1 VKHYQVR
8 LYQPQDSSIWN
19 AFISV
24 AKNATFLFD
33 RNFMDYHSDRFQD
46 YSLMVFDG
54 EKLVAVLPAN
64 RVNDTV
70 FSHQGL
76 TYGGLVLSNKAKLSA
91 VIAIFKNVLQFLHEN
106 AIEKFLVKSIPTIY
120 SDYFSEE
127 LEYCLFI
134 VLAKLTRRDA
144 LSVLDLTKKNAID
157 SNRMEGVKRGIKN
170 ELVVKEETSFDLFW
184 DTILVPNLAQKH
196 NAKPVHTLAEITKLK
211 HLFPNNIRQFNVY
224 KNEELLGGTTVFV
237 NKKVVHSQYISGN
250 ETKNVSGSLDYLHH
264 HLIKEVFKD
273 YHFHDFGICNEY
285 DGRMINKGLLF
296 WKESFGAKTVIQNF
310 YEVETRNFS
319 ILDTVFK

>member
-1 VKHYQVR
+1 MKNYQVR

-19 AFISV
+19 TFISV

-64 RVNDTV
+64 RVDDTV

-91 VIAIFKNVLQFLHEN
+91 VIAIFKSILQFLHEN
-106 AIEKFLVKSIPTIY
+106 AIEKLIVKSIPTIY

-134 VLAKLTRRDA
+134 VQAKLTRRDA
-144 LSVLDLTKKNAID
+144 LSVLDLAKKNAID

-170 ELVVKEETSFDLFW
+170 ELVVKEESSFDLFW
-184 DTILVPNLAQKH
+184 NTILVPNLAQKH

>member
-1 VKHYQVR
+1 MKQFQVR
-8 LYQPQDSSIWN
+8 LYHPQDFTIWN
-19 AFISV
+19 TFIGV

-64 RVNDTV
+64 RVDDTV

-76 TYGGLVLSNKAKLSA
+76 TYGGLVLSSKAKLSA
-91 VIAIFKNVLQFLHEN
+91 AIAIFKNVLQFLHEN
-106 AIEKFLVKSIPTIY
+106 AIEKLIVKSIPTIY

-134 VLAKLTRRDA
+134 VQAKLTRRDA

-310 YEVETRNFS
+310 YEVETRNYT

>member
-1 VKHYQVR
+1 MKNYQVR

-19 AFISV
+19 TFISV

-64 RVNDTV
+64 RVDDTV

-91 VIAIFKNVLQFLHEN
+91 VIAIFKSILQFLHEN
-106 AIEKFLVKSIPTIY
+106 AIEKLIVKSIPTIY

-134 VLAKLTRRDA
+134 VQAKLTRRDA

-184 DTILVPNLAQKH
+184 NTILVPNLAQKH

>member
-1 VKHYQVR
+1 VKNYQVR

-19 AFISV
+19 TFISV

-64 RVNDTV
+64 RVDDTV

-91 VIAIFKNVLQFLHEN
+91 VIAIFKNVLQFLHKN
-106 AIEKFLVKSIPTIY
+106 AIEKLIVKSIPTIY

-134 VLAKLTRRDA
+134 VQAKLTRRDA

-170 ELVVKEETSFDLFW
+170 ELVVKEESSFDLFW
-184 DTILVPNLAQKH
+184 NTILVPNLAQKH

>member
-1 VKHYQVR
+1 MKNYQVR

-19 AFISV
+19 TFISV

-64 RVNDTV
+64 RVDDTV

-91 VIAIFKNVLQFLHEN
+91 VIAIFKNLLQFLHEN
-106 AIEKFLVKSIPTIY
+106 AIEKLLVKSIPTIY

-134 VLAKLTRRDA
+134 VQAKLTRRDA

-184 DTILVPNLAQKH
+184 NTILVPNLAQKH
-196 NAKPVHTLAEITKLK
+196 NTKPVHTLAEITKLK

-264 HLIKEVFKD
+264 YLIKEVFKD

-296 WKESFGAKTVIQNF
+296 WKESYGAKTVIQNF

>member
-1 VKHYQVR
+1 MKQYQVR
-8 LYQPQDSSIWN
+8 LYHPQDFTIWN

-33 RNFMDYHSDRFQD
+33 RNFMDYHSDRFKD

-54 EKLVAVLPAN
+54 DKLIAVVPAN
-64 RVNDTV
+64 RVEDTV
-70 FSHQGL
+70 YSHQGL
-76 TYGGLVLSNKAKLSA
+76 TYGGLILNNKAKLSA
-91 VIAIFKNVLQFLHEN
+91 VISIFKNVLQFLNEN
-106 AIEKFLVKSIPTIY
+106 SIEKLIVKTIPTIY
-120 SDYFSEE
+120 TDYFSDE

-134 VLAKLTRRDA
+134 VKAKLYRRDA
-144 LSVLDLTKKNAID
+144 LSVLDLTNKIAID

-184 DTILVPNLAQKH
+184 NEILVPNLATKH
-196 NAKPVHTLAEITKLK
+196 NAKPVHTLSEITKLK
-211 HLFPNNIRQFNVY
+211 NLFPNNIRQFNVY

-250 ETKNVSGSLDYLHH
+250 VTKNVSGSLDFLHH
-264 HLIKEVFKD
+264 HLIKEVFKE
-273 YHFHDFGICNEY
+273 YHYHDFGICNEY
-285 DGRMINKGLLF
+285 DGRKINKGLLF

-310 YEVETRNFS
+310 YEVETINYS
-319 ILDTVFK
+319 LLETVF

>member
-1 VKHYQVR
+1 VKNYQVR

-19 AFISV
+19 TFISV

-64 RVNDTV
+64 RVDDTV

-76 TYGGLVLSNKAKLSA
+76 TYGGLVLSSKAKLSA
-91 VIAIFKNVLQFLHEN
+91 AIAIFKNVLQFLHEN
-106 AIEKFLVKSIPTIY
+106 AIEKLIVKSIPTIY

-134 VLAKLTRRDA
+134 VQAKLTRRDA

-310 YEVETRNFS
+310 YEVETRNYT

>member
-1 VKHYQVR
+1 MKNYQVR

-64 RVNDTV
+64 RVDDTV

-91 VIAIFKNVLQFLHEN
+91 VIAIFKSILQFLHEN
-106 AIEKFLVKSIPTIY
+106 AIEKLIVKSIPTIY

-134 VLAKLTRRDA
+134 VQAKLTRRDA
-144 LSVLDLTKKNAID
+144 LSVLDLVKKNAID

-170 ELVVKEETSFDLFW
+170 ELVVKEESSFDLFW
-184 DTILVPNLAQKH
+184 NTILVPNLAQKH

>member
-1 VKHYQVR
+1 
-8 LYQPQDSSIWN
+8 
-19 AFISV
+19 
-24 AKNATFLFD
+24 
-33 RNFMDYHSDRFQD
+33 MDYHSDRFHD

-64 RVNDTV
+64 RVDDTV

-76 TYGGLVLSNKAKLSA
+76 TYGGLVLSSKAKLSA
-91 VIAIFKNVLQFLHEN
+91 AIAIFKNVLQFLHEN
-106 AIEKFLVKSIPTIY
+106 AIEKLIVKSIPTIY

-134 VLAKLTRRDA
+134 VQAKLTRRDA

-285 DGRMINKGLLF
+285 DGRKINKGLLF

-310 YEVETRNFS
+310 YEVETRNYT

>member
-1 VKHYQVR
+1 
-8 LYQPQDSSIWN
+8 LI
-19 AFISV
+19 
-24 AKNATFLFD
+24 
-33 RNFMDYHSDRFQD
+33 
-46 YSLMVFDG
+46 VFDG

-64 RVNDTV
+64 RVDDTV

-106 AIEKFLVKSIPTIY
+106 AIEKLLVKSIPTIY

-134 VLAKLTRRDA
+134 VQAKLTRRDA

-250 ETKNVSGSLDYLHH
+250 ESKNVSGSLDYLHH

-310 YEVETRNFS
+310 YEVETRNYT

>member
-1 VKHYQVR
+1 MKQYQVR
-8 LYQPQDSSIWN
+8 LYQPQDFSIWN

-54 EKLVAVLPAN
+54 DKLIAVLPAN
-64 RVNDTV
+64 RVEDTV
-70 FSHQGL
+70 YSHQGL
-76 TYGGLVLSNKAKLSA
+76 TYGGLILTNKAKLSA
-91 VIAIFKNVLQFLHEN
+91 VISIFKNVLQFLNEN
-106 AIEKFLVKSIPTIY
+106 SIEKLIVKTIPSFY

-127 LEYCLFI
+127 IEYCLFI
-134 VLAKLTRRDA
+134 VKAQLYRRDA
-144 LSVLDLTKKNAID
+144 LSVLDLTKKNAIA

-170 ELVVKEETSFDLFW
+170 ELIVKEETSFDLFW
-184 DTILVPNLAQKH
+184 NEILVPNLATKH
-196 NAKPVHTLAEITKLK
+196 NAKPVHTLSEITKLK
-211 HLFPNNIRQFNVY
+211 NLFPNNIRQFNVY

-250 ETKNVSGSLDYLHH
+250 ETKNVSGSLDFLHH

-285 DGRMINKGLLF
+285 DGRKINKGLLF

-310 YEVETRNFS
+310 YEVETVNYS
-319 ILDTVFK
+319 ILETVFK

>member
-1 VKHYQVR
+1 MKNYQVR

-19 AFISV
+19 TFISV

-64 RVNDTV
+64 RVDDTV

-76 TYGGLVLSNKAKLSA
+76 TYGGLVLSSKAKLSA
-91 VIAIFKNVLQFLHEN
+91 AIAIFKNVLQFLHEN
-106 AIEKFLVKSIPTIY
+106 AIEKLIVKSIPTIY

-134 VLAKLTRRDA
+134 VQAKLTRRDA

-157 SNRMEGVKRGIKN
+157 SNRMEGVKRGVKN

-184 DTILVPNLAQKH
+184 NTILVPNLAQKH

-224 KNEELLGGTTVFV
+224 KNEELLGGTTIFV

-250 ETKNVSGSLDYLHH
+250 ETKNMSGSLDYLHH

>member
-1 VKHYQVR
+1 
-8 LYQPQDSSIWN
+8 
-19 AFISV
+19 
-24 AKNATFLFD
+24 
-33 RNFMDYHSDRFQD
+33 
-46 YSLMVFDG
+46 MVFDG

-64 RVNDTV
+64 RVDDTV

-76 TYGGLVLSNKAKLSA
+76 TYGGLVLSSKAKLSA
-91 VIAIFKNVLQFLHEN
+91 AIAIFKNVLQFLHEN
-106 AIEKFLVKSIPTIY
+106 AIEKLIVKSIPTIY

-134 VLAKLTRRDA
+134 VQAKLTRRDA

-285 DGRMINKGLLF
+285 DGRKINKGLLF

-310 YEVETRNFS
+310 YEVETRNYT

>member
-1 VKHYQVR
+1 MKQFQVR
-8 LYQPQDSSIWN
+8 LYQPQDFTIWN

-33 RNFMDYHSDRFQD
+33 RNFMDYHSDRFKD
-46 YSLMVFDG
+46 YSLMIFDG
-54 EKLVAVLPAN
+54 DKLIAVVPAN
-64 RVNDTV
+64 RVENTV
-70 FSHQGL
+70 YSHQGL
-76 TYGGLVLSNKAKLSA
+76 TYGGLILNNKAKLSA
-91 VIAIFKNVLQFLHEN
+91 VISIFKNVLEFLNEN
-106 AIEKFLVKSIPTIY
+106 SIEKLIVKTIPTIY
-120 SDYFSEE
+120 SDYFSDE

-134 VLAKLTRRDA
+134 VKAKLYRRDA
-144 LSVLDLTKKNAID
+144 LSVLDLTKKIVID
-157 SNRMEGVKRGIKN
+157 SNRMEGVKRGFKN

-184 DTILVPNLAQKH
+184 DEILVPNLATKH
-196 NAKPVHTLAEITKLK
+196 NAKPVHTLSEITKLK
-211 HLFPNNIRQFNVY
+211 NLFPNNIRQFNVY

-250 ETKNVSGSLDYLHH
+250 VTKNVSGSLDFLHH

-285 DGRMINKGLLF
+285 DGRKINKGLLF

-310 YEVETRNFS
+310 YEVETKNYS
-319 ILDTVFK
+319 LLEIVLI

>member
-1 VKHYQVR
+1 MKHYQVR

-64 RVNDTV
+64 RVDDTV

-91 VIAIFKNVLQFLHEN
+91 VIAIFKSILQFLHEN
-106 AIEKFLVKSIPTIY
+106 AIEKLIVKSIPTIY

-134 VLAKLTRRDA
+134 VQAKLTRRDA
-144 LSVLDLTKKNAID
+144 LSVLDLVKKNAID

-170 ELVVKEETSFDLFW
+170 ELVVKEESSFDLFW
-184 DTILVPNLAQKH
+184 NTILVPNLAQKH

>member
-1 VKHYQVR
+1 MKNYQVR

-19 AFISV
+19 TFISV

-64 RVNDTV
+64 RIDDTV

-76 TYGGLVLSNKAKLSA
+76 TYGGVVLSSKAKLSA
-91 VIAIFKNVLQFLHEN
+91 VISIFKCVLQFLHEN
-106 AIEKFLVKSIPTIY
+106 AIEKLIVKSIPTIY

-134 VLAKLTRRDA
+134 VQAKLTRRDA

-170 ELVVKEETSFDLFW
+170 ELVVKEESSFDLFW
-184 DTILVPNLAQKH
+184 NTILVPNLAQKH

-264 HLIKEVFKD
+264 HIIKEVFKD

>member
-1 VKHYQVR
+1 VKNYQVR
-8 LYQPQDSSIWN
+8 LYQPQDFSIWN
-19 AFISV
+19 TFISV

-64 RVNDTV
+64 RVDDTV

-106 AIEKFLVKSIPTIY
+106 AIEKLLVKSIPTIY

-134 VLAKLTRRDA
+134 VQAKLTRRDA

-170 ELVVKEETSFDLFW
+170 ELVVKEESSFDLFW

-264 HLIKEVFKD
+264 YLIKEVFKD

-285 DGRMINKGLLF
+285 DGRKINKGLLF

>member
-1 VKHYQVR
+1 MKNYQVR

-19 AFISV
+19 TFISV

-64 RVNDTV
+64 RVDDTV

-91 VIAIFKNVLQFLHEN
+91 VIAIFKNVLQFLHKN
-106 AIEKFLVKSIPTIY
+106 AIEKLIVKSIPTIY

-134 VLAKLTRRDA
+134 VQAKLTRRDA

-170 ELVVKEETSFDLFW
+170 ELVVKEESSFDLFW
-184 DTILVPNLAQKH
+184 NTILVPNLAQKH

>member
-1 VKHYQVR
+1 MKNYQVR

-19 AFISV
+19 TFISV

-64 RVNDTV
+64 RVDDTV

-76 TYGGLVLSNKAKLSA
+76 TYGGLVLSSKAKLSA
-91 VIAIFKNVLQFLHEN
+91 AIAIFKNVLQFLHEN
-106 AIEKFLVKSIPTIY
+106 AIEKLIVKSIPTIY

-134 VLAKLTRRDA
+134 VQAKLTRRDA

-310 YEVETRNFS
+310 YEVETRNYT

>member
-1 VKHYQVR
+1 MKQYQVR
-8 LYQPQDSSIWN
+8 LYHPQDFTIWN

-33 RNFMDYHSDRFQD
+33 RNFMDYHSDRFKD

-54 EKLVAVLPAN
+54 DKLIAVVPAN
-64 RVNDTV
+64 RVEDTV
-70 FSHQGL
+70 YSHQGL
-76 TYGGLVLSNKAKLSA
+76 TYGGLILNNKAKLSA
-91 VIAIFKNVLQFLHEN
+91 VISIFKNVLQFLNEN
-106 AIEKFLVKSIPTIY
+106 SIEKLIVKTIPTIY
-120 SDYFSEE
+120 TDYFSDE

-134 VLAKLTRRDA
+134 VKAKLYRRDA
-144 LSVLDLTKKNAID
+144 LSVLDLTNKIAID

-184 DTILVPNLAQKH
+184 NEILVPNLATKH
-196 NAKPVHTLAEITKLK
+196 NAKPVHTLSEITKLK
-211 HLFPNNIRQFNVY
+211 NLFPNNIRQFNVY

-250 ETKNVSGSLDYLHH
+250 VTKNVTGSLDFLHH
-264 HLIKEVFKD
+264 HLIKEVFKE
-273 YHFHDFGICNEY
+273 YHYHDFGICNEY
-285 DGRMINKGLLF
+285 DGRKINKGLLF

-310 YEVETRNFS
+310 YEVETINYS
-319 ILDTVFK
+319 LLETVF

>member
-1 VKHYQVR
+1 VKQFQVR
-8 LYQPQDSSIWN
+8 LYQPQDFAIWN

-33 RNFMDYHSDRFQD
+33 RNFMDYHSDRFKD
-46 YSLMVFDG
+46 YSLMIFDG
-54 EKLVAVLPAN
+54 DKLIAVVPAN
-64 RVNDTV
+64 RVEDTV
-70 FSHQGL
+70 YSHQGL
-76 TYGGLVLSNKAKLSA
+76 TYGGLILNHKAKLSA
-91 VIAIFKNVLQFLHEN
+91 VISIFKNVLQFLN
-106 AIEKFLVKSIPTIY
+106 ANSIEKLIVKTIPTIY
-120 SDYFSEE
+120 TDYFSDE

-134 VLAKLTRRDA
+134 VNAKLYRRDA
-144 LSVLDLTKKNAID
+144 LSVLDLTNKVAID

-184 DTILVPNLAQKH
+184 NEILVPNLATKH
-196 NAKPVHTLAEITKLK
+196 NAKPVHTLSEITKLK

-310 YEVETRNFS
+310 YEVETINYTKLES
-319 ILDTVFK
+319 VF

>member
-1 VKHYQVR
+1 MKQYQVR
-8 LYQPQDSSIWN
+8 LYQPQDFSIWN

-33 RNFMDYHSDRFQD
+33 RNFMDYHSERFQD

-54 EKLVAVLPAN
+54 DKLIAVLPAN
-64 RVNDTV
+64 RVEDTV
-70 FSHQGL
+70 YSHQGL
-76 TYGGLVLSNKAKLSA
+76 TYGGLILTNKAKLSA
-91 VIAIFKNVLQFLHEN
+91 VISIFKNVLQFLNEN
-106 AIEKFLVKSIPTIY
+106 SIEKLIVKTIPSFY

-127 LEYCLFI
+127 IEYCLFI
-134 VLAKLTRRDA
+134 VKAQLYRRDA
-144 LSVLDLTKKNAID
+144 LSVLDLTKKNAIA

-170 ELVVKEETSFDLFW
+170 ELIVKEESNFELFW
-184 DTILVPNLAQKH
+184 NEILIPNLASKH
-196 NAKPVHTLAEITKLK
+196 NAKPVHTLSEITKLK
-211 HLFPNNIRQFNVY
+211 NLFPNNIRQFNVY

-250 ETKNVSGSLDYLHH
+250 ETKNVSGSLDFLHH

-285 DGRMINKGLLF
+285 DGRKINKGLLF

-310 YEVETRNFS
+310 YEVETVNYS
-319 ILDTVFK
+319 ILETVFK